1 MSKSRKEAEKESF
14 KIIPETCPKVDA
26 ALLAAERLIKEQTGD
41 LREALIDAIERA
53 NEAEEKVAELEREI
67 ELMKEEIEDANMERN
82 LEDR

>member
-1 MSKSRKEAEKESF
+1 MSNLRRQAEKESF

-53 NEAEEKVAELEREI
+53 NEAEEKVAELEKEI
-67 ELMKEEIEDANMERN
+67 ERLNAELSENAK
-82 LEDR
+82 

>member
-1 MSKSRKEAEKESF
+1 MSNLRRQAEKESF

-53 NEAEEKVAELEREI
+53 NDAEEKVAELEKEI
-67 ELMKEEIEDANMERN
+67 ERLNAELSENAK
-82 LEDR
+82 